1 MAEPVRAR
9 RLSDEEGRRLQ
20 QIVRRGKHGSVRVRR
35 AMIIMASASGTLV
48 PAIAR
53 LVAADEDTVRDVI
66 HAFNAKGL
74 AALDPRW
81 AGGRPRLISD
91 DAIGVIVAAAR
102 TRPEKLG
109 QPFTHWSLR
118 KLAGYLAGRDRPVRI
133 GRERLR
139 QILHARG
146 ISFQRTRT
154 WKESHDPDRD
164 AKLDRIEYVTSR
176 YPDRCFAF
184 DQFGPLSIRPCHGVC
199 WAPRKRPARLRA
211 TYHRTHGIR
220 YFHGCYSL
228 GDDQLWGVV
237 REHKGADHTLAALKS
252 IRAARPGGYRLFVIL
267 DNLSANKTQA
277 IRRWAGR
284 ENVELCFT
292 PTNASWANP
301 IEAQFGPLRTFTMGG
316 SDHPSHTVLA
326 RKLQDLPALAQR
338 PRPPPRRPGRPAPRT
353 RPHPQRT
360 AAALG
365 PPQAEGRMI
374 KPVNVRGQR
383 TSWDDVDRA
392 LPPEHQ
398 GSAFACIDPS
408 GAGPRLFFQRVPE
421 GKVVK
426 NRLHLDVRAGTGLV
440 GEERLAVLEAECAR
454 LVALGAVRVR
464 LLRADGDNE
473 SCLVMQDIEG
483 NEFCLD

>member
-9 RLSDEEGRRLQ
+9 RLTDEEGRRLL

-91 DAIGVIVAAAR
+91 DDVEVIVAAAR

-118 KLAGYLAGRDRPVRI
+118 KLAGYLAGRDRPVRV

-139 QILHARG
+139 QILQARG
-146 ISFQRTRT
+146 ITFQRTRT
-154 WKESHDPDRD
+154 WKESTDPDRD
-164 AKLDRIEYVTSR
+164 AKLDRIEYVTSH

-184 DQFGPLSIRPCHGVC
+184 DQFGPLSIRPCHGAC

-220 YFHGCYSL
+220 YFHGCYCV
-228 GDDQLWGVV
+228 GDDQLWGVT

-252 IRAARPGGYRLFVIL
+252 IRAARPGGYRLFVIM
-267 DNLSANKTQA
+267 DNLSANKTPA
-277 IRRWAGR
+277 IRRWAKR

-292 PTNASWANP
+292 PTTRRGPIRSRRNSGRSAPLSWAARTTPATPCWPASSRTTCAGATPTPATPTSWPPSAANAPASAANASNAG
-301 IEAQFGPLRTFTMGG
+301 AGR
-316 SDHPSHTVLA
+316 S
-326 RKLQDLPALAQR
+326 RK
-338 PRPPPRRPGRPAPRT
+338 
-353 RPHPQRT
+353 PH
-360 AAALG
+360 
-365 PPQAEGRMI
+365 
-374 KPVNVRGQR
+374 
-383 TSWDDVDRA
+383 DRA
-392 LPPEHQ
+392 
-398 GSAFACIDPS
+398 
-408 GAGPRLFFQRVPE
+408 
-421 GKVVK
+421 
-426 NRLHLDVRAGTGLV
+426 
-440 GEERLAVLEAECAR
+440 GER
-454 LVALGAVRVR
+454 
-464 LLRADGDNE
+464 
-473 SCLVMQDIEG
+473 
-483 NEFCLD
+483 

>member
-9 RLSDEEGRRLQ
+9 RLTDQEGQRLQ

-66 HAFNAKGL
+66 HLFNQKGL
-74 AALDPRW
+74 AALDPQW
-81 AGGRPRLISD
+81 VGGRPRLISD
-91 DAIGVIVAAAR
+91 EDIEVIVAAAR

-109 QPFTHWSLR
+109 LPFTRWSLR
-118 KLAGYLAGRDRPVRI
+118 KLAAYLADGPAPVRI

-154 WKESHDPDRD
+154 WKESRDPDRD
-164 AKLDRIEYVTSR
+164 AKLDRIEYVTSA

-184 DQFGPLSIRPCHGVC
+184 DQFGPLSIRPCHGTC
-199 WAPRKRPARLRA
+199 WAPRKRPGRLRA

-237 REHKGADHTLAALKS
+237 REHKGAGHTLAALKS

-267 DNLSANKTQA
+267 DNLSANKTPA
-277 IRRWAGR
+277 IRRWARR
-284 ENVELCFT
+284 ENVELCLT

-301 IEAQFGPLRTFTMGG
+301 IEAHFGPLRTFVMGN
-316 SDHPSHTVLA
+316 SDHPNH
-326 RKLQDLPALAQR
+326 PALARRLQAYLRWRNAHARHPDVLAAQR
-338 PRPPPRRPGRPAPRT
+338 RERARIRSERQQRWGRPKPK
-353 RPHPQRT
+353 
-360 AAALG
+360 AA
-365 PPQAEGRMI
+365 
-374 KPVNVRGQR
+374 
-383 TSWDDVDRA
+383 
-392 LPPEHQ
+392 
-398 GSAFACIDPS
+398 
-408 GAGPRLFFQRVPE
+408 
-421 GKVVK
+421 
-426 NRLHLDVRAGTGLV
+426 
-440 GEERLAVLEAECAR
+440 
-454 LVALGAVRVR
+454 
-464 LLRADGDNE
+464 
-473 SCLVMQDIEG
+473 
-483 NEFCLD
+483 